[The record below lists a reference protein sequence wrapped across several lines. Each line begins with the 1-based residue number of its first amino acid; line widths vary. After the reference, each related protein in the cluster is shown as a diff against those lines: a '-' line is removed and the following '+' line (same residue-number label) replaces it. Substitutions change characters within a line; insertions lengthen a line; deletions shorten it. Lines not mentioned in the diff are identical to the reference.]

1 MPRGSRRRPGSTGT
15 PRGKARAFHASYTLV
30 TKVMLGT
37 LACCPA
43 YDRYFMAGE
52 REIGMRWRG
61 FGRRSLAGLGEVCR
75 RNAGLLAGLGPAL
88 DDATGRDYPCP
99 DMKALDFLLWH
110 IGWRASA
117 PGDGE

>member
-1 MPRGSRRRPGSTGT
+1 M
-15 PRGKARAFHASYTLV
+15 

-61 FGRRSLAGLGEVCR
+61 FGERSLAGLEEVCR
-75 RNAGLLAGLGPAL
+75 RDVGLLAGFSSAL
-88 DDATGRDYPCP
+88 NDATGRVYPCP
-99 DMKALDFLLWH
+99 DMKTLDFLLWH
-110 IGWRASA
+110 IGWRASVS
-117 PGDGE
+117 GDGEWRSV